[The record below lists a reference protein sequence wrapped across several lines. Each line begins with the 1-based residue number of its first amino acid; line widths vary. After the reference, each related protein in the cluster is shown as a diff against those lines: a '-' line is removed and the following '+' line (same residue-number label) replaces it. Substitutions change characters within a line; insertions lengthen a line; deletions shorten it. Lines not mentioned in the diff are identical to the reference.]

1 MTISR
6 RKITTAL
13 LNPLGSFYRVMPFIT
28 CYIHKVIFH
37 VFKKPFYRMSYNT
50 NGNRFHCKG
59 VLTRCKLQLGGVNN
73 TLIFEPG
80 VWVNNVSFE
89 IGGNNNTLIIHR
101 GVKWPEGGRVMLG
114 GNNNRIEIGEDS
126 LLVDVFLVV
135 AEDNT
140 HLSIGPNCMFSAKV
154 LLRTSDQH
162 GIYGESGKRINLGKD
177 VIVGEHV
184 WIGYGATILKGSV
197 LEENSIVGTES
208 VVAGLHLP
216 PNSVAVGNPAR
227 IVKQGVNWKR

>member
-1 MTISR
+1 M
-6 RKITTAL
+6 
-13 LNPLGSFYRVMPFIT
+13 
-28 CYIHKVIFH
+28 
-37 VFKKPFYRMSYNT
+37 
-50 NGNRFHCKG
+50 
-59 VLTRCKLQLGGVNN
+59 
-73 TLIFEPG
+73 
-80 VWVNNVSFE
+80 NNVSFE

-162 GIYGESGKRINLGKD
+162 GIYGESGKRINPGKD